1 MLKLFCKRTSFGKE
15 ENHRKL
21 EGKKRIIIIIRDPW
35 YLYTVKPKN
44 IRDPLLPDWFI
55 YELKQYVFNSSLV
68 VLLSTK

>member
-21 EGKKRIIIIIRDPW
+21 KIIIIIIRDPW

-44 IRDPLLPDWFI
+44 IRDSLLPDWFM
-55 YELKQYVFNSSLV
+55 YGLKQYVFNSALV